1 MPDEEKIEQGPSKD
15 TLDLAKA
22 LQQIL
27 DQNLEINRQNA
38 DAIKDSVSMARD
50 LGTEF
55 GITNEQQLKI
65 NAANRMSATL
75 NADINAKIFER
86 EGGLR
91 KSSDIQKDISKSEDI
106 RKKLSVER
114 GEIQKK
120 QMAAVKAGRFDE
132 AAILKDINSGLIA
145 QMDVQGDIKKSLDEE
160 LERREKIEKKLGL
173 TGKLMKGVSKIPLIG
188 NLIDGKKAMD
198 VMEGAATKGAGSVKT
213 MVAGLGSAL
222 KDIKSA
228 ALDPLTIA
236 IASIKAGLTFDKQ
249 LTDLQKGMGLSRE
262 EATGLRNEA
271 STAAASTGDMA
282 INAERTLKAFSTL
295 QKEMGIAASFSMN
308 MATEAAVMQEKIGL
322 SDKAIGNFAKSSLVT
337 GKSLKESKEDVLA
350 TTNSIRVQTGI
361 ALDYK
366 DILEK
371 TGNVT
376 GQIRAQLGGSTE
388 AIAEAVGVAKTLGLE
403 LEQVANSANSLLNF
417 EQSIEAELEAE
428 LMTGKQLNLE
438 RARALALQG
447 DFKGL
452 AEEIA
457 SQAGNFTEFSKMNV
471 LQQQALAK
479 SFGMSADEMSNML
492 MDQEAMGKTAEQ
504 LRAEGKEDLA
514 KRIEARNVE
523 EQMADAVMKLKG
535 VFVDLVG
542 GPVGTFLNLMTAVIE
557 PINFIMTS
565 MGKVFGLFTG
575 TTEEMGKMELIM
587 GAIGV
592 AAAAYLATVKTLAL
606 IEKGRKVVQGVF
618 LAMKNSEIIKQNIL
632 NRKANV
638 SLVKGIG
645 NAMMQAIS
653 SLGKIPVVGA
663 VLGIA
668 AAATVAAMGAKYL
681 SKAEQGGYIG
691 GNRHSQGGTIIEAE
705 QGEFIMSRKGVQN
718 VGLGNLYAMNQGGG
732 IISGGGKAEEGGEVG
747 AATAANNEAFVSN
760 MVDKIASNMKPGVVV
775 ASPYGL
781 NDATYQSRNE
791 NFKTRFE

>member
-38 DAIKDSVSMARD
+38 EAIKDSVSMARD

-55 GITNEQQLKI
+55 GITKEQQLKI
-65 NAANRMSATL
+65 NSANRMSATL

-106 RKKLSVER
+106 TKKLSVER

-132 AAILKDINSGLIA
+132 AAILKDINNGLIA
-145 QMDVQGDIKKSLDEE
+145 QMDVQRDIKKSLDEE
-160 LERREKIEKKLGL
+160 LGRREKIEKKLGL
-173 TGKLMKGVSKIPLIG
+173 TGKLMKGVSKIPLVG

-198 VMEGAATKGAGSVKT
+198 AMEEAATKGAGSVKT
-213 MVAGLGSAL
+213 MMAGLGSAL
-222 KDIKSA
+222 KDIKST
-228 ALDPLTIA
+228 ALDPLTVA
-236 IASIKAGLTFDKQ
+236 IALIKAGLSFDKQ
-249 LTDLQKGMGLSRE
+249 ITDLQKGMGLSRE
-262 EATGLRNEA
+262 EAAGLRNEA

-388 AIAEAVGVAKTLGLE
+388 AIAEAIGVAKTLGLE

-504 LRAEGKEDLA
+504 LRSEGKEDLA

-523 EQMADAVMKLKG
+523 QQMADAVMKLKG

-542 GPVGTFLNLMTAVIE
+542 GPVGQFLNLLTAVIE
-557 PINFIMTS
+557 PINMIMTS
-565 MGKVFGLFTG
+565 MGKIFGMFTG
-575 TTEEMGKMELIM
+575 STEELSRMELIVGTLGTGFATIFAVVKATQLLKKGMLVVDKLALTYQTSMLGKKKAEKVLENQTLGKKIGSAIM
-587 GAIGV
+587 GAIKSFS
-592 AAAAYLATVKTLAL
+592 A
-606 IEKGRKVVQGVF
+606 
-618 LAMKNSEIIKQNIL
+618 
-632 NRKANV
+632 
-638 SLVKGIG
+638 
-645 NAMMQAIS
+645 
-653 SLGKIPVVGA
+653 IPVVGA
-663 VLGIA
+663 ILGIA

-681 SKAEQGGYIG
+681 SKAEHGGYIG

-732 IISGGGKAEEGGEVG
+732 IVGGGGKAEEGGEVG
-747 AATAANNEAFVSN
+747 AASAANNEAFVSN

>member
-38 DAIKDSVSMARD
+38 EAIKDSVSMARD

-55 GITNEQQLKI
+55 GITKEQQLKI
-65 NAANRMSATL
+65 NSANRMSATL

-91 KSSDIQKDISKSEDI
+91 KSSEIQKDISKSEDI
-106 RKKLSVER
+106 TKKLSVER

-132 AAILKDINSGLIA
+132 AAILKDINNGLIA
-145 QMDVQGDIKKSLDEE
+145 QMVVQRDSIKSLDEE
-160 LERREKIEKKLGL
+160 LGRREKIEKKLGL
-173 TGKLMKGVSKIPLIG
+173 TGKLMKGVSKIPLVG

-198 VMEGAATKGAGSVKT
+198 AMEGAATKGAGSVKT
-213 MVAGLGSAL
+213 MMAGLGSAL
-222 KDIKSA
+222 KDIKST
-228 ALDPLTIA
+228 ALDPLTVA
-236 IASIKAGLTFDKQ
+236 IALIKAGLSFDKQ
-249 LTDLQKGMGLSRE
+249 ITDLQKGMGLSRE
-262 EATGLRNEA
+262 EAAGLRNEA

-337 GKSLKESKEDVLA
+337 GKSLKASKEDVLA

-388 AIAEAVGVAKTLGLE
+388 AIAEAIGVAKTLGLE

-542 GPVGTFLNLMTAVIE
+542 GPVGQFLNLLTAVIE
-557 PINFIMTS
+557 PINMIMTS
-565 MGKVFGLFTG
+565 MGKIFGMFTG
-575 TTEEMGKMELIM
+575 STEELSRMELIVGTLGTGFATIFAVVKATQLLKKGMLVVDKLALTYQTSMLGKKKAEKVLENQTLGKKIGSAIM
-587 GAIGV
+587 GAIKSFS
-592 AAAAYLATVKTLAL
+592 A
-606 IEKGRKVVQGVF
+606 
-618 LAMKNSEIIKQNIL
+618 
-632 NRKANV
+632 
-638 SLVKGIG
+638 
-645 NAMMQAIS
+645 
-653 SLGKIPVVGA
+653 IPVVGA
-663 VLGIA
+663 ILGIA

-732 IISGGGKAEEGGEVG
+732 IVGGGGKAEEGGEVG

>member
-38 DAIKDSVSMARD
+38 EAIKDSVSMARD

-55 GITNEQQLKI
+55 GITKEQQLKI
-65 NAANRMSATL
+65 NSANRMSATL

-132 AAILKDINSGLIA
+132 AAILKDINNGLIA
-145 QMDVQGDIKKSLDEE
+145 QMDVQRDIKKSLDEE
-160 LERREKIEKKLGL
+160 LGRREKIEKKLGL
-173 TGKLMKGVSKIPLIG
+173 TGKLMKGVSKIPLVG

-198 VMEGAATKGAGSVKT
+198 AMEGAATKGAGSVKT
-213 MVAGLGSAL
+213 MMAGLGSAL
-222 KDIKSA
+222 KDIKST
-228 ALDPLTIA
+228 ALDPLTVA
-236 IASIKAGLTFDKQ
+236 IALIKAGLSFDKQ
-249 LTDLQKGMGLSRE
+249 ITDLQKGMGLSRE
-262 EATGLRNEA
+262 EAAGLRNEA

-388 AIAEAVGVAKTLGLE
+388 AIAEAIGVAKTLGLE

-471 LQQQALAK
+471 LQQQSLAK

-523 EQMADAVMKLKG
+523 QQMADAVMKLKG

-542 GPVGTFLNLMTAVIE
+542 GPVGQFLNLLTAVIE
-557 PINFIMTS
+557 PINMIMTS
-565 MGKVFGLFTG
+565 MGKIFGMFTG
-575 TTEEMGKMELIM
+575 STEELSRMELIVGTLGTGFATIFAVVKATQLLKKGMLVVDKLALTYQTSMLGKKKAEKVLENQTLGKKIGSAIM
-587 GAIGV
+587 GAIKSFS
-592 AAAAYLATVKTLAL
+592 A
-606 IEKGRKVVQGVF
+606 
-618 LAMKNSEIIKQNIL
+618 
-632 NRKANV
+632 
-638 SLVKGIG
+638 
-645 NAMMQAIS
+645 
-653 SLGKIPVVGA
+653 IPVVGA
-663 VLGIA
+663 ILGIA

-732 IISGGGKAEEGGEVG
+732 IVGGGGKAEEGGEVG
-747 AATAANNEAFVSN
+747 AASAANNEAFVSN

>member
-38 DAIKDSVSMARD
+38 EAIKDSVSMARD

-55 GITNEQQLKI
+55 GITKEQQLKI
-65 NAANRMSATL
+65 NSANRMSATL

-106 RKKLSVER
+106 TKKLSVER

-132 AAILKDINSGLIA
+132 AAILKDINNGLIA
-145 QMDVQGDIKKSLDEE
+145 QMDVQRDIKKSLDEE
-160 LERREKIEKKLGL
+160 LGRREKIEKKLGL
-173 TGKLMKGVSKIPLIG
+173 TGKLMKGVSKIPLVG

-198 VMEGAATKGAGSVKT
+198 AMEGAATKGAGSVKT
-213 MVAGLGSAL
+213 MMAGLGSAL
-222 KDIKSA
+222 KDIKST
-228 ALDPLTIA
+228 ALDPLTVA
-236 IASIKAGLTFDKQ
+236 IALIKAGLSFDKQ
-249 LTDLQKGMGLSRE
+249 ITDLQKGMGLSRE
-262 EATGLRNEA
+262 EAAGLRNEA

-388 AIAEAVGVAKTLGLE
+388 AIAEAIGVAKTLGLE

-492 MDQEAMGKTAEQ
+492 MDQEAMGKTAEE

-523 EQMADAVMKLKG
+523 QQMADAVMKLKG

-542 GPVGTFLNLMTAVIE
+542 GPVGQFLNLLTAVIE
-557 PINFIMTS
+557 PINMIMTS
-565 MGKVFGLFTG
+565 MGKIFGMFTG
-575 TTEEMGKMELIM
+575 STEELSRMELIVGTLGTGFATIFAVVKATQLLKKGMLVVDKLALTYQTSMLGKKKAEKVLENQTLGKKIGSAIM
-587 GAIGV
+587 GAIKSFS
-592 AAAAYLATVKTLAL
+592 A
-606 IEKGRKVVQGVF
+606 
-618 LAMKNSEIIKQNIL
+618 
-632 NRKANV
+632 
-638 SLVKGIG
+638 
-645 NAMMQAIS
+645 
-653 SLGKIPVVGA
+653 IPVVGA
-663 VLGIA
+663 ILGIA

-681 SKAEQGGYIG
+681 SKAEHGGYIG

-732 IISGGGKAEEGGEVG
+732 IIGGGGKAEEGGEVG
-747 AATAANNEAFVSN
+747 AASAANNEAFVSN

>member
-38 DAIKDSVSMARD
+38 EAIKDSVSMARD

-55 GITNEQQLKI
+55 GITKEQQLKI
-65 NAANRMSATL
+65 NSANRMSATL

-132 AAILKDINSGLIA
+132 AAILKDINNGLIA
-145 QMDVQGDIKKSLDEE
+145 QMDVQRDIKKSLDEE
-160 LERREKIEKKLGL
+160 LGRREKIEKKLGL
-173 TGKLMKGVSKIPLIG
+173 TGKLMKGVSKIPLVG

-198 VMEGAATKGAGSVKT
+198 AMEGAATKGAGSVKT
-213 MVAGLGSAL
+213 MMAGLGSAL
-222 KDIKSA
+222 KDIKST
-228 ALDPLTIA
+228 ALDPLTVA
-236 IASIKAGLTFDKQ
+236 IALIKAGLSFDKQ
-249 LTDLQKGMGLSRE
+249 ITDLQKGMGLSRE
-262 EATGLRNEA
+262 EAAGLRNEA

-308 MATEAAVMQEKIGL
+308 MATEAAVLQEKVGL

-388 AIAEAVGVAKTLGLE
+388 AIAEAIGVAKTLGLE

-471 LQQQALAK
+471 LQQQSLAK

-523 EQMADAVMKLKG
+523 QQMADAVMKLKG

-542 GPVGTFLNLMTAVIE
+542 GPVGQFLNLLTAVIE
-557 PINFIMTS
+557 PINMIMTS
-565 MGKVFGLFTG
+565 MGKIFGMFTG
-575 TTEEMGKMELIM
+575 STEELSRMELIVGTLGTGFATIFAVVKATQLLKKGMLVVDKLALTYQTSMLGKKKAEKVLENQTLGKKIGSAIM
-587 GAIGV
+587 GAIKSFS
-592 AAAAYLATVKTLAL
+592 A
-606 IEKGRKVVQGVF
+606 
-618 LAMKNSEIIKQNIL
+618 
-632 NRKANV
+632 
-638 SLVKGIG
+638 
-645 NAMMQAIS
+645 
-653 SLGKIPVVGA
+653 IPVVGA
-663 VLGIA
+663 ILGIA

-681 SKAEQGGYIG
+681 SKAEHGGYIG

-732 IISGGGKAEEGGEVG
+732 IVGGGGKAEEGGEVG
-747 AATAANNEAFVSN
+747 AASAANNEAFVSN